1 MEGQDDSFCYIRAS
15 AGRGRETITEL
26 ERRGGKNL
34 NAYMGEG
41 DKTMI
46 YYIGKDNVIEW
57 TNDDSEIGYIILNS
71 GWTELK
77 LKEPKKER
85 IFIISVKEG
94 NDSCE
99 KCPLYGKCE
108 DPQEWRCEL
117 AALLKSDKP
126 LDGKTLE
133 IIEVKPDDIPF
144 HVFGKREKN
153 M

>member
-1 MEGQDDSFCYIRAS
+1 MGKQGDSHFYIRAS
-15 AGRGRETITEL
+15 VGRGRELIIEL
-26 ERRGGKNL
+26 EKRGGRNL
-34 NAYMGEG
+34 NAYRGEG
-41 DKTMI
+41 DKSMI
-46 YYIGKDNVIEW
+46 YYIGKDNIIEW
-57 TNDDSEIGYIILNS
+57 THDDSEIGYIILNS

-133 IIEVKPDDIPF
+133 MIEVKPDDIPF
-144 HVFGKREKN
+144 HVFEKHSF
-153 M
+153 